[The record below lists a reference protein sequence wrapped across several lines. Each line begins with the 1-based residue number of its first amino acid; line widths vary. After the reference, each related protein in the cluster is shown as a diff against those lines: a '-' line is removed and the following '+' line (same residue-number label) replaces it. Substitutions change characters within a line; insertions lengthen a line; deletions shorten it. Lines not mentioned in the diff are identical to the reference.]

1 MFTRSIR
8 NNVLI
13 GWVDGLDIYFT
24 RACPYKKNDQVTIES
39 KNNHLVRRYGYYHR
53 YHAPTQE
60 AELAAAKATLKPL
73 ATQHRISEIQQE
85 LTRLPARKTTHLEQQ
100 LTWKAPR
107 PHSPENQ
114 SQLAQATRG
123 NYVR

>member
-100 LTWKAPR
+100 LTWKAPDPTALR
-107 PHSPENQ
+107 TK

-123 NYVR
+123 NYMR